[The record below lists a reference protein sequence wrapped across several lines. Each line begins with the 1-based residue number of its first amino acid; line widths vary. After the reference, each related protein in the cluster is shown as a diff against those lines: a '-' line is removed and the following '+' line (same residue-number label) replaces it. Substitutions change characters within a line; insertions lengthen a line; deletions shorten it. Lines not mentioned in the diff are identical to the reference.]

1 VTLAHAP
8 SGQVGD
14 AHKFRRI
21 QQEFAGMP
29 KSKRLS
35 ASMEDYLEAIYHIVS
50 EKKAAR
56 AKDIAVRM
64 AVNSASVTG
73 ALRLLADKG
82 HINYAPYDVITLTPE
97 GETLARDIV
106 RRHEILKDFF
116 TKILDVNEQEA
127 EDNACK
133 MEHAISPL
141 IIDRLVRFVEF
152 IQVCPRGGEEWIGG
166 FRQFCEKDD
175 TLSGCEDA
183 ISRCL
188 DDLKKRQEQFQHAK
202 SPHNIDRLVRF
213 VEFIQ
218 ICPRGGEEWIGG
230 FRQFC
235 EKDDAL
241 SGCEYAI
248 AKCLDDLKKRQKQ
261 FQQAKREVITLE
273 SLESGQVARLIR
285 VKGKGTLVDKLKEL
299 DITPGSII
307 ELEDVETTADSVN
320 IKVRGYHLSLRRDD
334 FSKIELELL

>member
-1 VTLAHAP
+1 MAMMVKPASSPLAKI
-8 SGQVGD
+8 SNT
-14 AHKFRRI
+14 
-21 QQEFAGMP
+21 MP

-35 ASMEDYLEAIYHIVS
+35 ANMEDYLETIYHIVS

-73 ALRLLADKG
+73 ALRLLGEKG
-82 HINYAPYDVITLTPE
+82 HINYAPYDVITLTPS

-116 TKILDVNEQEA
+116 TKVLDVDEQEA
-127 EDNACK
+127 EDTACK
-133 MEHAISPL
+133 MEHAVSPV

-152 IQVCPRGGEEWIGG
+152 V
-166 FRQFCEKDD
+166 
-175 TLSGCEDA
+175 
-183 ISRCL
+183 
-188 DDLKKRQEQFQHAK
+188 
-202 SPHNIDRLVRF
+202 
-213 VEFIQ
+213 Q

-241 SGCEYAI
+241 SGCENSI
-248 AKCLDDLKKRQKQ
+248 SKCLDDLKRRQKQ
-261 FQQAKREVITLE
+261 FQQASRETITLE
-273 SLESGQVARLIR
+273 SLKSGQVARLIR
-285 VKGKGTLVDKLKEL
+285 VKGKGTIVDRLKGL

-307 ELEDVETTADSVN
+307 ELEDVDTSGDRIN
-320 IKVRGYHLSLRRDD
+320 IKVRGYHLSLRKDD
-334 FSKIELELL
+334 FTKIELEVIPQT

>member
-1 VTLAHAP
+1 MPAISTTILTANPASSP
-8 SGQVGD
+8 S
-14 AHKFRRI
+14 AKI
-21 QQEFAGMP
+21 SNAMP

-35 ASMEDYLEAIYHIVS
+35 ANMEDYLETIYHIVS

-73 ALRLLADKG
+73 ALRLLAEKG
-82 HINYAPYDVITLTPE
+82 HINYAPYDVITLTPS
-97 GETLARDIV
+97 GEVLARDIV

-116 TKILDVNEQEA
+116 TKVLDVDEREA

-133 MEHAISPL
+133 MEHAVSPV
-141 IIDRLVRFVEF
+141 I
-152 IQVCPRGGEEWIGG
+152 
-166 FRQFCEKDD
+166 
-175 TLSGCEDA
+175 
-183 ISRCL
+183 
-188 DDLKKRQEQFQHAK
+188 
-202 SPHNIDRLVRF
+202 IDRLVRF

-235 EKDDAL
+235 DRDDAL
-241 SGCEYAI
+241 SGCENAI
-248 AKCLDDLKKRQKQ
+248 SKCLNDLKKRQRR
-261 FQQAKREVITLE
+261 FQETRREVITLE

-285 VKGKGTLVDKLKEL
+285 VKGRGTIVDKLKKL

-307 ELEDVETTADSVN
+307 ELEEMEASEGRIN
-320 IKVRGYHLSLRRDD
+320 IKVRGYHLSLRKDD
-334 FSKIELELL
+334 FSKIELEVISPA

>member
-1 VTLAHAP
+1 MGWTF
-8 SGQVGD
+8 SDGNDGQT
-14 AHKFRRI
+14 RI
-21 QQEFAGMP
+21 STIAKISKTMP

-35 ASMEDYLEAIYHIVS
+35 ANMEDYLETIYHIVS

-56 AKDIAVRM
+56 AKDIAVCM

-73 ALRLLADKG
+73 ALRLLAEKG
-82 HINYAPYDVITLTPE
+82 HINYAPYDVITLTPG
-97 GETLARDIV
+97 GEVLARDIV

-116 TKILDVNEQEA
+116 TKVLDVDEQEA

-133 MEHAISPL
+133 MEHAVSP
-141 IIDRLVRFVEF
+141 II
-152 IQVCPRGGEEWIGG
+152 
-166 FRQFCEKDD
+166 
-175 TLSGCEDA
+175 
-183 ISRCL
+183 
-188 DDLKKRQEQFQHAK
+188 
-202 SPHNIDRLVRF
+202 IDRLVRF

-241 SGCEYAI
+241 SGCESAI
-248 AKCLDDLKKRQKQ
+248 TKCLDDLKRRQEQ
-261 FQQAKREVITLE
+261 FQQARRETITLE

-285 VKGKGTLVDKLKEL
+285 VKGKGTIVDKLKEL

-307 ELEDVETTADSVN
+307 ELEDVKASGDRIN
-320 IKVRGYHLSLRRDD
+320 IKVRGYHLSLRKDD
-334 FSKIELELL
+334 FSKIELEVIQPT

>member
-1 VTLAHAP
+1 
-8 SGQVGD
+8 
-14 AHKFRRI
+14 
-21 QQEFAGMP
+21 MP

-35 ASMEDYLEAIYHIVS
+35 ANMEDYLETIYHIVS

-82 HINYAPYDVITLTPE
+82 HINYAPYDVITLTPS

-116 TKILDVNEQEA
+116 TKVLDVNEQEA
-127 EDNACK
+127 EDNACR
-133 MEHAISPL
+133 MEHAVSPM
-141 IIDRLVRFVEF
+141 IV
-152 IQVCPRGGEEWIGG
+152 
-166 FRQFCEKDD
+166 
-175 TLSGCEDA
+175 
-183 ISRCL
+183 
-188 DDLKKRQEQFQHAK
+188 
-202 SPHNIDRLVRF
+202 DRLVRF

-235 EKDDAL
+235 EKDDTL
-241 SGCEYAI
+241 TGCEHAI
-248 AKCLDDLKKRQKQ
+248 SRCLNDLKKRQQQ

-273 SLESGQVARLIR
+273 HLETGQVARLIR
-285 VKGKGTLVDKLKEL
+285 VKGHGTIVDKLKAL
-299 DITPGSII
+299 NITPGSIV
-307 ELEDVETTADSVN
+307 ELEAVAPSDSQIN

-334 FSKIELELL
+334 LAKIELEVISPR

>member
-1 VTLAHAP
+1 MPVVPRAGRTH
-8 SGQVGD
+8 G
-14 AHKFRRI
+14 FY
-21 QQEFAGMP
+21 QESDSMP
-29 KSKRLS
+29 KTKRLS
-35 ASMEDYLEAIYHIVS
+35 ANMEDYLEAIYHIVS

-82 HINYAPYDVITLTPE
+82 HINYAPYDVITLTPG
-97 GETLARDIV
+97 GETLAKDIV

-116 TKILDVNEQEA
+116 TKILDVDEREA

-166 FRQFCEKDD
+166 FRQFCVKDD
-175 TLSGCEDA
+175 SVSGCEDA
-183 ISRCL
+183 IS
-188 DDLKKRQEQFQHAK
+188 
-202 SPHNIDRLVRF
+202 
-213 VEFIQ
+213 
-218 ICPRGGEEWIGG
+218 
-230 FRQFC
+230 
-235 EKDDAL
+235 
-241 SGCEYAI
+241 
-248 AKCLDDLKKRQKQ
+248 KCLDDLKKRQKQ
-261 FQQAKREVITLE
+261 FQEAKREVITLE

-307 ELEDVETTADSVN
+307 ELEDVETTEDSIN
-320 IKVRGYHLSLRRDD
+320 IKVRGYHLSLRKDD
-334 FSKIELELL
+334 ISKIELQVI

>member
-1 VTLAHAP
+1 LRSCVLSANVFARLIKLC
-8 SGQVGD
+8 GD
-14 AHKFRRI
+14 AHESRRI
-21 QQEFAGMP
+21 QQESAAMP

-97 GETLARDIV
+97 GEILARDIV

-133 MEHAISPL
+133 LEHAISPL

-188 DDLKKRQEQFQHAK
+188 DDLKKRQKQFQH
-202 SPHNIDRLVRF
+202 
-213 VEFIQ
+213 
-218 ICPRGGEEWIGG
+218 
-230 FRQFC
+230 
-235 EKDDAL
+235 
-241 SGCEYAI
+241 
-248 AKCLDDLKKRQKQ
+248 
-261 FQQAKREVITLE
+261 AKREVITLE

-285 VKGKGTLVDKLKEL
+285 VKGKGTLVEKLKEL

-307 ELEDVETTADSVN
+307 ELEDVETTADSIN

-334 FSKIELELL
+334 FSKIELELI

>member
-21 QQEFAGMP
+21 QQEIAGMP

-141 IIDRLVRFVEF
+141 I
-152 IQVCPRGGEEWIGG
+152 
-166 FRQFCEKDD
+166 
-175 TLSGCEDA
+175 
-183 ISRCL
+183 
-188 DDLKKRQEQFQHAK
+188 
-202 SPHNIDRLVRF
+202 IDRLVRF

>member
-1 VTLAHAP
+1 
-8 SGQVGD
+8 
-14 AHKFRRI
+14 
-21 QQEFAGMP
+21 MP

-152 IQVCPRGGEEWIGG
+152 IQ
-166 FRQFCEKDD
+166 
-175 TLSGCEDA
+175 
-183 ISRCL
+183 
-188 DDLKKRQEQFQHAK
+188 
-202 SPHNIDRLVRF
+202 
-213 VEFIQ
+213 

-241 SGCEYAI
+241 SGCENAI

-273 SLESGQVARLIR
+273 NLESGQVARLIR

-307 ELEDVETTADSVN
+307 ELENVETTADSVN

-334 FSKIELELL
+334 FSKIELELI